1 MQLSKRQFS
10 SFYFEGCR
18 HNWSKTPKLGTV
30 GSQGAWMTPYKD
42 DSPQSL
48 VVSLVLD
55 PFWSNGNLRTYVLR
69 REIRRKTGHVASS
82 LSRSL
87 KVIGSDKDRSR
98 TYVYDFLLT
107 SRSDHDPMLYRFQ
120 ILSIT
125 VNFFPPKRLRRRDI
139 PWNWITPDGTEKLDW
154 RG

>member
-1 MQLSKRQFS
+1 
-10 SFYFEGCR
+10 
-18 HNWSKTPKLGTV
+18 
-30 GSQGAWMTPYKD
+30 MTPYKD

-55 PFWSNGNLRTYVLR
+55 RFWSNGNLRTYVLR
-69 REIRRKTGHVASS
+69 REIRRKKTGRLASS

-87 KVIGSDKDRSR
+87 KVIGSDKDRSGI
-98 TYVYDFLLT
+98 YVYDFLLT

-125 VNFFPPKRLRRRDI
+125 VKFFFHRNASADAISL
-139 PWNWITPDGTEKLDW
+139 GT
-154 RG
+154 G